1 MTKRRRPWLNAS
13 ILAGALALV
22 AGACFSSA
30 DDAEPAADFDGFGDS
45 AATTVAPSND
55 RQASEPPQ
63 PGSDADFGNGGI
75 AVPVVNQV
83 TTVDRDIV
91 FRAELVVGVADVA
104 SASAEATRIIES
116 MGGIVFG
123 QQSTGGPQA
132 RSVLTFKVLPEDF
145 QAALAALG
153 SVGEVRTQNISADDV
168 TERVVDLESRIRTA
182 AASVERLRALL
193 ENATDIKTITDVE
206 RELLDRETTLETLR
220 GQLRTIQDQV
230 ALATIVVTLTE
241 ALADPGIA
249 VEITAY
255 PGHEDAGLSCPGDP
269 DLEVEEGAAVT
280 LCFEV
285 INGGDTPLTSLA
297 VTDTVLDIELDD
309 LIVVFGDPTA
319 TLEPGQSVELAAEIF
334 VARDLRTR
342 TRVEA
347 TPVNDV
353 GEPVTAR
360 TVAETTTFFVFA
372 ADPGG
377 LPGFSDGLGASWN
390 LLTTIWGLGVV
401 GAGSI
406 IPFLW
411 LILVAW
417 LVVRWRRRRHDPSAD
432 ANGTST
438 IQAAGE

>member
-1 MTKRRRPWLNAS
+1 MTKKRRPWLNAS
-13 ILAGALALV
+13 ILAGALALL
-22 AGACFSSA
+22 AGACFSS
-30 DDAEPAADFDGFGDS
+30 DDMDEPASDFDGFSGPV
-45 AATTVAPSND
+45 ATTAAPSRE

-63 PGSDADFGNGGI
+63 PGSADDFGDGGI

-83 TTVDRDIV
+83 TTVERDIIY
-91 FRAELVVGVADVA
+91 RAELVVGVADVG

-145 QAALAALG
+145 QAAVAALG

-168 TERVVDLESRIRTA
+168 TERVVDLESRIQTA

-193 ENATDIKTITDVE
+193 ENATDIKTVTDLE

-249 VEITAY
+249 LEITAY

-285 INGGDTPLTSLA
+285 TNAGDTPLTALA
-297 VTDTVLDIELDD
+297 VTDTVLDLDLDD
-309 LIVVFGDPTA
+309 LIAVFGDPNA

-347 TPVNDV
+347 TPVNDL
-353 GEPVTAR
+353 GEAVTAR
-360 TVAETTTFFVFA
+360 TVAETRTFFVIA

-411 LILVAW
+411 LFPLAW
-417 LVVRWRRRRHDPSAD
+417 LVVHWRRRRNRQSAD
-432 ANGTST
+432 ANDRSMS
-438 IQAAGE
+438 QAAGE